1 MAKGKHE
8 KKLTPLPEDKKEK
21 RKFNIIN
28 ISVVASIFAA
38 AVVMLTFFERPT
50 HSETEKRDLAEFPEF
65 NAENLFSGRF
75 TDGVSKWFNDTVPWR
90 DGFKDISAS
99 ISKYR
104 GISLGGVTIYGGPM
118 KVVDGTT
125 AAADK
130 EPITE
135 PISDAGAETSVKPA
149 ETENGAQI
157 TERTEESTAN
167 AQTAETTEATTPAYD
182 PRNEVAPGIM
192 TNGQVIVQTSDGH
205 YRAISLY
212 GGGFNRDKFV
222 DVVNEFAERL
232 GDQVQTYVMI
242 APCSGEYYLPSNY
255 QEYSASQ
262 SEDIFY
268 IAEHLS
274 DRVINVDCV
283 NALREHVDEYIYTR
297 TDHHWAPLG
306 AYYAAREFCRAA
318 GVETPPLETYD
329 ERVVEGFLGYLYQKT
344 QDGNL
349 LNDPDTFT
357 YYIPANDFKCY
368 YYDTAYNYDGRY
380 PFFVQQ
386 PASGAYQIFMGGDQ
400 KIVRIETDVQ
410 NGRKLAVF
418 KDSYGNAEIPFYMN
432 GYEEIY
438 VLDMR
443 YFDLN
448 AEEFIKE
455 HEIDDLLFTMCS
467 FSAGGVNCD
476 VLERVLTQNP

>member
-8 KKLTPLPEDKKEK
+8 KELTPLPEDKKKK

-28 ISVVASIFAA
+28 IAVISSIFVA
-38 AVVMLTFFERPT
+38 AVVSLTFFERPV
-50 HSETEKRDLAEFPEF
+50 SSVTEKRDLAKFPEF
-65 NAENLFSGRF
+65 NSENLFSGKF

-90 DGFKDISAS
+90 DGFKEISAG
-99 ISKYR
+99 ISKYK
-104 GISLGGVTIYGGPM
+104 GVSLGGVTIYGGPI
-118 KVVDGTT
+118 KVVTTT
-125 AAADK
+125 AADTEPVASPDI
-130 EPITE
+130 EPIETGGNVEQTAANTSEAADVTE
-135 PISDAGAETSVKPA
+135 AS
-149 ETENGAQI
+149 I
-157 TERTEESTAN
+157 TEA
-167 AQTAETTEATTPAYD
+167 TAEVTEATEATTPAYD

-192 TNGQVIVQTSDGH
+192 TNGQAIVQTGDGH

-222 DVVNEFAERL
+222 SVVNEFAERL
-232 GDQVQTYVMI
+232 GDDVQTYVMI

-283 NALREHVDEYIYTR
+283 NVLREHVSEYIYTR

-306 AYYAAREFCRAA
+306 AYYAANEFCRVA
-318 GVETPPLETYD
+318 GVESPPLETYE
-329 ERVVEGFLGYLYQKT
+329 ERVVEGFLGFLYQST

-386 PASGAYQIFMGGDQ
+386 PASSAYQIFMGGDA
-400 KIVRIETDVQ
+400 KIVRIETDVK

-438 VLDMR
+438 VLDIR
-443 YFDLN
+443 WFDLN

-467 FSAGGVNCD
+467 FSAGGVNCN
-476 VLERVLTQNP
+476 EMEETLTQDP

>member
-8 KKLTPLPEDKKEK
+8 KETAPLPENKKEK

-28 ISVVASIFAA
+28 IGVIGSIFAA
-38 AVVMLTFFERPT
+38 AAVSLMVFERPVT
-50 HSETEKRDLAEFPEF
+50 SVTEKRDLAEFPEF
-65 NAENLFSGRF
+65 NSENLFSGKF

-90 DGFKDISAS
+90 DGFKEISAG
-99 ISKYR
+99 ISKYK
-104 GISLGGVTIYGGPM
+104 GVSLGGVTIYGGPV
-118 KVVDGTT
+118 KVVTT
-125 AAADK
+125 AAD
-130 EPITE
+130 TE
-135 PISDAGAETSVKPA
+135 PSALPDA
-149 ETENGAQI
+149 
-157 TERTEESTAN
+157 ESTETGGSG
-167 AQTAETTEATTPAYD
+167 AQTADTSAATGEGTESAVTEATADITQVTEAATPAYD

-192 TNGQVIVQTSDGH
+192 TNGQVIVQMSDGH
-205 YRAISLY
+205 WRAISLY

-222 DVVNEFAERL
+222 NVVNDFAERL
-232 GDQVQTYVMI
+232 GDSVQTYVMI

-262 SEDIFY
+262 SEDISY

-283 NALREHVDEYIYTR
+283 NVLREHVNEYIYTR

-306 AYYAAREFCRAA
+306 AYYAANEFCRAA
-318 GVETPPLETYD
+318 GVESPPLETYE
-329 ERVVEGFLGYLYQKT
+329 ERVIEGFLGFLYQKT

-349 LNDPDTFT
+349 LGDPDTFT

-386 PASGAYQIFMGGDQ
+386 PSSGAYQTFMGGDR
-400 KIVRIETDVQ
+400 KIVRIETDVK

-418 KDSYGNAEIPFYMN
+418 KDSYGNAEIPFYLN
-432 GYEEIY
+432 GYEEVY

-448 AEEFIKE
+448 AEEFIRE
-455 HEIDDLLFTMCS
+455 NEIDDLLFTMCS

-476 VLERVLTQNP
+476 ELERVLTQTP

>member
-1 MAKGKHE
+1 MSKGKHE
-8 KKLTPLPEDKKEK
+8 KELKPIPEDEKKK
-21 RKFNIIN
+21 RRFNLIN
-28 ISVVASIFAA
+28 IGVVTSLMIAA
-38 AVVMLTFFERPT
+38 AVSLIVFERPT
-50 HSETEKRDLAEFPEF
+50 SSVTEKRDLAEFPEF
-65 NAENLFSGRF
+65 NAENLFSGKF
-75 TDGVSKWFNDTVPWR
+75 TDGVGKWYSDTVPWR
-90 DGFKDISAS
+90 DGFKEISAS
-99 ISKYR
+99 ISKYK
-104 GISLGGVTIYGGPM
+104 GVSLGGVTIYGGPV
-118 KVVDGTT
+118 KVVTTTEADTEPVTSPEINPAEIDGNNEQTAADTT
-125 AAADK
+125 AANGEAAVS
-130 EPITE
+130 EVTSE
-135 PISDAGAETSVKPA
+135 TAAEA
-149 ETENGAQI
+149 
-157 TERTEESTAN
+157 
-167 AQTAETTEATTPAYD
+167 TEATTPAYD

-192 TNGQVIVQTSDGH
+192 TNGQAIVQTSDGH

-222 DVVNEFAERL
+222 SVVNDFAERL
-232 GDQVQTYVMI
+232 GDDVQTYVMI

-268 IAEHLS
+268 IADHLS

-283 NALREHVDEYIYTR
+283 NVLREHVGEYIYTR

-306 AYYAAREFCRAA
+306 AYYAANEFCRAA
-318 GVETPPLETYD
+318 GVESPPLETYE
-329 ERVVEGFLGYLYQKT
+329 ERVVEGFLGFLYQST

-386 PASGAYQIFMGGDQ
+386 PTSAAYQIFMGGDQ
-400 KIVRIETDVQ
+400 KIVRIETDVK
-410 NGRKLAVF
+410 NGKKLAVF

-438 VLDMR
+438 VLDIR
-443 YFDLN
+443 WFDLN
-448 AEEFIKE
+448 AEEFIRE

-476 VLERVLTQNP
+476 EMEKTLTQTP